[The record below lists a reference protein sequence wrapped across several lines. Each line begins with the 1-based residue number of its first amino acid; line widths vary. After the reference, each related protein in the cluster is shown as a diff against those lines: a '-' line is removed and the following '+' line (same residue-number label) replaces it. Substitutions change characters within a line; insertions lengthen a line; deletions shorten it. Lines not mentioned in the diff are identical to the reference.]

1 MSDNTTIS
9 NSTSSMPNPEDTQY
23 RMTPEG
29 LEITVA
35 QTDTSIK
42 IPSDEQFRDSLSS
55 IKPTNY
61 KDSDRVYLV
70 KDVLNNLT
78 SILPN
83 FFDRSFL
90 QEKSIVGL
98 GSDWNKLRPNTFQV
112 FVSTNGTN
120 APTFS
125 NKDSVSG
132 LVFTFQLKTEEIY
145 RTYQIALAISQ
156 DISIALRGTDNDL
169 DGAKWNYLPS
179 ITDYDTFKDS
189 VTDTLKDYYN
199 KLVLASESY
208 KPENLQ
214 PIIDKATNSVET
226 TSSQAKEILDKAQTE
241 FLDKVTSSLDKLNSI
256 QSSIDNLQ
264 QSITD
269 YSNQKAQDINDAYDS
284 QMKDLEATYV
294 KDVQKY
300 IQMVADSQSALKTLQ
315 DRLVSIEAGL
325 DNVDLTNYY
334 TKKETTDLVASKL
347 DKYITSAG
355 VDTKISNITSGFYTQ
370 AQMDDKLEAIQKQLE
385 SGTIDTANYYTKNEV
400 VSLLNNKVDGATLN
414 GEAVP
419 IQSKKLVFNIPRPD
433 LSNYVTSDKVTSMI
447 TSRLSDYS
455 SSSDLTNK
463 LDSALASYAK
473 LTDLTGYAPKS
484 SLLDY
489 VKTSTFNSRLSDL
502 ATQNDLLSY
511 PTKTEMNTTLEGYQK
526 KGTTSDDTLKL
537 WSGDEDA
544 WSKVTAPDNKTEYTV
559 LDSDGNIKNI
569 YVGNINLYSQ
579 LIPKYTKLYETT
591 NLWNSS
597 THNYTVA
604 GTHASGGESARLIYN
619 NSRVN
624 LDNLDKGL
632 LIGINQRI
640 LCSSSNYAY
649 IQLPEQFGGQE
660 VFSDSKLN
668 FTNEATQKD
677 IQAFYLSKGQIL
689 FALAQN
695 NHRGKLRISQFTAG
709 DTRPTLV
716 NLSENG
722 SDVNARW
729 SNTAT
734 ATLSIDVTY
743 ESNFNLSCNM
753 WIPAINPRSS
763 SGDIT
768 AGEPYIQY
776 VAAL

>member
-61 KDSDRVYLV
+61 KNSDRVYLV

-112 FVSTNGTN
+112 FVSTNGNN

-241 FLDKVTSSLDKLNSI
+241 FLDKVASSLDKLNSI
-256 QSSIDNLQ
+256 QGSIDNLQ

-315 DRLVSIEAGL
+315 DRLVSIESSL
-325 DNVDLTNYY
+325 NNVDLTNYY

-370 AQMDDKLEAIQKQLE
+370 AQMDDKLEAIKEQLE

-400 VSLLNNKVDGATLN
+400 VSLLNNKVEGATLN

-447 TSRLSDYS
+447 TSSLSDYS

-502 ATQNDLLSY
+502 VTQNDLLSY

-544 WSKVTAPDNKTEYTV
+544 WSKVTVPDNKTEYTV

-604 GTHASGGESARLIYN
+604 GSPNIGGESARLIYN

-632 LIGINQRI
+632 LIGINQHV
-640 LCSSSNYAY
+640 LCSSSNYAF
-649 IQLPEQFGGQE
+649 IELPEQFGGQK
-660 VFSDSKLN
+660 VSSDGKLN
-668 FTNEATQKD
+668 FTNEATQND

-695 NHRGKLRISQFTAG
+695 NHHGKLRISQFTAG
-709 DTRPTLV
+709 ETRPTLV
-716 NLSENG
+716 NLSEKG

-743 ESNFNLSCNM
+743 ESNFNLSCSM
-753 WIPAINPRSS
+753 WIPAINPSSS
-763 SGDIT
+763 SGNIT

>member
-1 MSDNTTIS
+1 MSDNKTIS

-61 KDSDRVYLV
+61 KDYDRVYLV

-241 FLDKVTSSLDKLNSI
+241 FLDKATSSLDKLNAI
-256 QSSIDNLQ
+256 QSSMDNLQ

-315 DRLVSIEAGL
+315 DSLVSIEASL
-325 DNVDLTNYY
+325 NNVDLTNYY

-370 AQMDDKLEAIQKQLE
+370 AQMDDKLEAIKEQLE
-385 SGTIDTANYYTKNEV
+385 RGTIDTSNYYTKNEV
-400 VSLLNNKVDGATLN
+400 VSLLNNKVEGATLN

-447 TSRLSDYS
+447 TSRLSGYS

-544 WSKVTAPDNKTEYTV
+544 WSKVTTPDNKTEYTV

-569 YVGNINLYSQ
+569 YVGNISLYSQ

-604 GTHASGGESARLIYN
+604 GTPNIGGESARLIYN

-632 LIGINQRI
+632 LIGINQHV
-640 LCSSSNYAY
+640 LCSSSNYAF
-649 IQLPEQFGGQE
+649 IELPEQFGGQT
-660 VFSDSKLN
+660 VSSDGKLN
-668 FTNEATQKD
+668 FTNEATQND

-695 NHRGKLRISQFTAG
+695 NHHGKLRISQFTAG

-753 WIPAINPRSS
+753 WIPAINPSSS
-763 SGDIT
+763 SGNIT

>member
-156 DISIALRGTDNDL
+156 DISIALRGTDNGL

-241 FLDKVTSSLDKLNSI
+241 FLDKVASSLDKLNSI
-256 QSSIDNLQ
+256 QSSVDNLQ

-315 DRLVSIEAGL
+315 DRLISIESSL
-325 DNVDLTNYY
+325 NNVDLTNYY

-370 AQMDDKLEAIQKQLE
+370 AQMDDKLEAIKRQLE

-419 IQSKKLVFNIPRPD
+419 IQSKKLVLNIPRPD

-502 ATQNDLLSY
+502 VTQNDLLSY

-544 WSKVTAPDNKTEYTV
+544 WSKVATPDNKTEYTV

-604 GTHASGGESARLIYN
+604 GTHNIGGESARLIYN

-640 LCSSSNYAY
+640 LCSSPNYAY
-649 IQLPEQFGGQE
+649 ISLPQQFGGQT
-660 VFSDSKLN
+660 VSSDGKLN
-668 FTNEATQKD
+668 FTNEATQND

-695 NHRGKLRISQFTAG
+695 NHHGKLRISQFTAG
-709 DTRPTLV
+709 DTRPTLI
-716 NLSENG
+716 NISENG
-722 SDVNARW
+722 ADVNARW

-753 WIPAINPRSS
+753 WIPAINPSS
-763 SGDIT
+763 SSEDIT

>member
-1 MSDNTTIS
+1 MIDNTTIS
-9 NSTSSMPNPEDTQY
+9 SSKTSSMPNPEDTQY

-61 KDSDRVYLV
+61 KNSDRVYLV

-241 FLDKVTSSLDKLNSI
+241 FLDKVTSSLDKLNAI
-256 QSSIDNLQ
+256 QSSMDNLQ
-264 QSITD
+264 QSIID
-269 YSNQKAQDINDAYDS
+269 YSNKKAQDINDAYNS

-315 DRLVSIEAGL
+315 NRLVSIEANL
-325 DNVDLTNYY
+325 NNVDPTNYY

-370 AQMDDKLEAIQKQLE
+370 AQMDDKLEAIKEQLE
-385 SGTIDTANYYTKNEV
+385 RGTIDTANYYTKNEV
-400 VSLLNNKVDGATLN
+400 VSLLNNKVEGATLN

-447 TSRLSDYS
+447 TGRLSDYS

-489 VKTSTFNSRLSDL
+489 VKTSTFNSRLSGL

-511 PTKTEMNTTLEGYQK
+511 PTKTELANYLKPWMGTQEEYDAISPHDPNT
-526 KGTTSDDTLKL
+526 
-537 WSGDEDA
+537 
-544 WSKVTAPDNKTEYTV
+544 
-559 LDSDGNIKNI
+559 
-569 YVGNINLYSQ
+569 LYM
-579 LIPKYTKLYETT
+579 IVE
-591 NLWNSS
+591 
-597 THNYTVA
+597 
-604 GTHASGGESARLIYN
+604 
-619 NSRVN
+619 
-624 LDNLDKGL
+624 
-632 LIGINQRI
+632 
-640 LCSSSNYAY
+640 
-649 IQLPEQFGGQE
+649 
-660 VFSDSKLN
+660 
-668 FTNEATQKD
+668 
-677 IQAFYLSKGQIL
+677 
-689 FALAQN
+689 
-695 NHRGKLRISQFTAG
+695 
-709 DTRPTLV
+709 
-716 NLSENG
+716 
-722 SDVNARW
+722 
-729 SNTAT
+729 
-734 ATLSIDVTY
+734 
-743 ESNFNLSCNM
+743 
-753 WIPAINPRSS
+753 PR
-763 SGDIT
+763 
-768 AGEPYIQY
+768 
-776 VAAL
+776 

>member
-256 QSSIDNLQ
+256 QGSIDNLQ

-315 DRLVSIEAGL
+315 NRLVSIEANL
-325 DNVDLTNYY
+325 NNVDPTNYY

-370 AQMDDKLEAIQKQLE
+370 AQMDDKLEAIKEQLE

-400 VSLLNNKVDGATLN
+400 VSLLNNKVEGATLN

-544 WSKVTAPDNKTEYTV
+544 WSKVTTPDNKTEYTV

-604 GTHASGGESARLIYN
+604 GAHSIGGESARLIYN

-632 LIGINQRI
+632 LIGINQHV
-640 LCSSSNYAY
+640 LCSSSNYAF
-649 IQLPEQFGGQE
+649 IELPEQFGGQK
-660 VFSDSKLN
+660 VSSDSRLN
-668 FTNEATQKD
+668 FTNEATQND

-695 NHRGKLRISQFTAG
+695 NHHGKLRISQFTAG
-709 DTRPTLV
+709 ETRPTLV
-716 NLSENG
+716 NLSEKG

-743 ESNFNLSCNM
+743 ESNFNLSCSM
-753 WIPAINPRSS
+753 LIPAINPSSS